1 MADHFDIA
9 QIGFSAE
16 PGVIINQNDDDSC
29 IDMIQHFHAI
39 NIEFLTEPEV
49 KKTKLSSN
57 GSFYIIYSP
66 EKRKLR
72 PRDSAVLN
80 LRLKLSLL
88 DKIEAMIG
96 LLSSFVSRKLS
107 IDNSNW
113 ISNKR
118 KDEIIQ
124 LDILNR
130 HFCNT
135 INIRKNQKL
144 AYIFLINQ
152 KVVINLLLHIIFI
165 IHNFFKTKVL
175 KTGRAF

>member
-1 MADHFDIA
+1 M
-9 QIGFSAE
+9 
-16 PGVIINQNDDDSC
+16 
-29 IDMIQHFHAI
+29 
-39 NIEFLTEPEV
+39 
-49 KKTKLSSN
+49 
-57 GSFYIIYSP
+57 
-66 EKRKLR
+66 
-72 PRDSAVLN
+72 LN
-80 LRLKLSLL
+80 LRLKVSLL

-96 LLSSFVSRKLS
+96 LLLSFVSRKLS

-135 INIRKNQKL
+135 INIIKNQKI
-144 AYIFLINQ
+144 ANIFLINQ
-152 KVVINLLLHIIFI
+152 KIVINLLLHIIFI